1 MMQTILRTATCALA
15 AHFCLSAG
23 IADAQQQPMGDNI
36 VVASTSAAVNQWQG
50 AADRGV
56 SSAQYLIGLYY
67 SRGQGGLRRDYVKAY
82 KWFRVS
88 ADSHPGSRKNLELL
102 SLKMRPGQISLAEMM
117 ATDWLRAHG
126 K

>member
-1 MMQTILRTATCALA
+1 MQTVFRTATCLLTAL
-15 AHFCLSAG
+15 FCLTAG
-23 IADAQQQPMGDNI
+23 LANAQHLPTKDDI
-36 VVASTSAAVNQWQG
+36 VLASASTAVNQWQA

-102 SLKMRPGQISLAEMM
+102 SQKMRPGQISLAEMM
-117 ATDWLRAHG
+117 ATDWLKAHG
-126 K
+126 R